1 MHAHLEEGISKDFIN
16 TGPSR
21 EGYVS
26 IKKKNVKPI
35 CGLNYI
41 ETVFES
47 TFLE

>member
-1 MHAHLEEGISKDFIN
+1 MHAHLEEGISKEFKIQ
-16 TGPSR
+16 PSS

-35 CGLNYI
+35 CGLNYV
-41 ETVFES
+41 ETIFES